1 MGHTHVET
9 ANPKPGNRVTR
20 THRTTAGRACAFA
33 QKDPMPKLSYQQ
45 ELMLF
50 VQPTEGSI
58 PTHHRNQKTEFGE
71 YLRKA
76 NELHVNLKSTSH

>member
-1 MGHTHVET
+1 
-9 ANPKPGNRVTR
+9 
-20 THRTTAGRACAFA
+20 
-33 QKDPMPKLSYQQ
+33 MPKLSYQQ